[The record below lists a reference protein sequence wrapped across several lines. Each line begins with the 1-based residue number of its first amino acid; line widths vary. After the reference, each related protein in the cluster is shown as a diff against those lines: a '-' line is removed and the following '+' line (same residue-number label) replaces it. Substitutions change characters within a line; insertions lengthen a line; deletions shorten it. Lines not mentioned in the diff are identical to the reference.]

1 MAYRDE
7 FPDFDFDVPDVVT
20 GDWNFEDTSWR
31 QDVCPSFVCDVF
43 LLWIDYADPQK
54 RERPEAPQFV
64 MVCEGETMLE
74 TNSWEDIRAFVE
86 DGRRDF
92 PAHPQPQEPA

>member
-7 FPDFDFDVPDVVT
+7 FPDFDFDVPAIVT
-20 GDWNFEDTSWR
+20 GAWAFEDVSWR

-43 LLWIDYADPQK
+43 VLWLDYADPQK
-54 RERPEAPQFV
+54 RERPEGPHFV
-64 MVCEGETMLE
+64 LMCEDVVMLE
-74 TNSWEDIRAFVE
+74 TDDFADIRAFVE

-92 PAHPQPQEPA
+92 PAYLKADLP